1 MKSCNHCN
9 HEDHYCIDNVPI
21 FHDLL
26 KDEKESIMDSS
37 NHKKFKKGEI
47 IFTPGDSFDDLFVVN
62 KGMVKIS
69 KISSLGKEQI
79 LRILKPGDF
88 MGELSLFSKSI
99 LNNTAEALEQTE
111 ICIIQGTRIRELLM
125 QKPEMAIK
133 FLQKYTEKI
142 EETEEL
148 IEQIGLRDV
157 EQRIAN
163 YLLLEIENNQ
173 ITNNKGKYEITLPV
187 SKGDLAALI
196 GTTQETLSRKLSL
209 FQDNGWINLKGQR
222 IIEVIDMESLED
234 IR

>member
-21 FHDLL
+21 FRDLL
-26 KDEKESIMDSS
+26 PDEKESIMNSS
-37 NHKKFKKGEI
+37 NQKRFKKGEI

-69 KISSLGKEQI
+69 KVSSLGKEQI

-88 MGELSLFSKSI
+88 MGELALFSKSI

-111 ICIIQGTRIRELLM
+111 ICIIQGNKIRQLLI
-125 QKPEMAIK
+125 QNPEMAIK
-133 FLQKYTEKI
+133 FLQKYTERI

-163 YLLLEIENNQ
+163 YLFIEIENNQ
-173 ITNNKGKYEITLPV
+173 IINNNGKYEITLPV

-222 IIEVIDMESLED
+222 IIEVTDIKRLES

>member
-9 HEDHYCIDNVPI
+9 HEEHYCIDNIPI
-21 FHDLL
+21 FRDLSM
-26 KDEKESIMDSS
+26 DEKIVIMDSS
-37 NHKKFKKGEI
+37 NHRKFKKGEI

-62 KGMVKIS
+62 KGMVKVS
-69 KISSLGKEQI
+69 KVSSLGKEQI

-111 ICIIQGTRIRELLM
+111 ICIIQGDKIRNLLI
-125 QKPEMAIK
+125 QKPEMSIK
-133 FLQKYTEKI
+133 FLQKYTERI

-163 YLLLEIENNQ
+163 YLLIEIENNQ
-173 ITNNKGKYEITLPV
+173 IVNNKGKYEINLPV

-222 IIEVIDMESLED
+222 IIEVIDIESLED

>member
-21 FHDLL
+21 FRDLL
-26 KDEKESIMDSS
+26 PDEKESIMNSS
-37 NHKKFKKGEI
+37 NQKRFKKGEI

-69 KISSLGKEQI
+69 KVSSLGKEQI

-88 MGELSLFSKSI
+88 MGELALFSKSI

-111 ICIIQGTRIRELLM
+111 ICIIQGNKIRQLLI
-125 QKPEMAIK
+125 QNPEMAIK
-133 FLQKYTEKI
+133 FLQKYTERI

-163 YLLLEIENNQ
+163 YLLIEIENNQ
-173 ITNNKGKYEITLPV
+173 IINNNGKYEITLPV

-222 IIEVIDMESLED
+222 IIEVTDIKRLES

>member
-1 MKSCNHCN
+1 
-9 HEDHYCIDNVPI
+9 VPI
-21 FHDLL
+21 FRDLL
-26 KDEKESIMDSS
+26 PDEKESIMNSS
-37 NHKKFKKGEI
+37 NQKRFKKGEI

-69 KISSLGKEQI
+69 KVSSLGKEQI

-88 MGELSLFSKSI
+88 MGELALFSKSI

-111 ICIIQGTRIRELLM
+111 ICIIQGNKIRQLLI
-125 QKPEMAIK
+125 QNPEMAIK
-133 FLQKYTEKI
+133 FLQKYTERI

-163 YLLLEIENNQ
+163 YLWIEIENNQ
-173 ITNNKGKYEITLPV
+173 IINNNGKYEITLPV

-222 IIEVIDMESLED
+222 IIEVTDIKRLES

>member
-1 MKSCNHCN
+1 MN
-9 HEDHYCIDNVPI
+9 
-21 FHDLL
+21 
-26 KDEKESIMDSS
+26 SS
-37 NHKKFKKGEI
+37 NQKRFKKGEI

-69 KISSLGKEQI
+69 KVSSLGKEQI

-88 MGELSLFSKSI
+88 MGELALFSKSI

-111 ICIIQGTRIRELLM
+111 ICIIQGNKIRQLLI
-125 QKPEMAIK
+125 QNPEMAIK
-133 FLQKYTEKI
+133 FLQKYTERI

-163 YLLLEIENNQ
+163 YLLIEIENNQ
-173 ITNNKGKYEITLPV
+173 IINNNGKYEITLPV

-222 IIEVIDMESLED
+222 II
-234 IR
+234 

>member
-1 MKSCNHCN
+1 MKSCNHCS
-9 HEDHYCIDNVPI
+9 HEEHYCIDNIPI
-21 FHDLL
+21 FRDLL
-26 KDEKESIMDSS
+26 IEEKIVIMDSS
-37 NHKKFKKGEI
+37 NHRKFKKGEI

-69 KISSLGKEQI
+69 KVSSLGKEQI

-111 ICIIQGTRIRELLM
+111 ICIIQGDKIRNLLI

-133 FLQKYTEKI
+133 FLQKYTERI

-163 YLLLEIENNQ
+163 YLLIEIENNQ
-173 ITNNKGKYEITLPV
+173 IVNNKGKYEINLPV

-222 IIEVIDMESLED
+222 TIEVIDIESLED